1 MFYEN
6 KDFILQY
13 TASVTGVGLQA
24 KEVVL
29 LLGRWYLMFGT
40 WGYRGFMKMRISFLG
55 LGRKSLAFY
64 IKVNGA
70 GFWDYRVYSSWR
82 IGMPLWQN

>member
-40 WGYRGFMKMRISFLG
+40 
-55 LGRKSLAFY
+55 
-64 IKVNGA
+64 
-70 GFWDYRVYSSWR
+70 
-82 IGMPLWQN
+82 